1 MSAELHGWLALA
13 SGFLATL
20 VGIEAL
26 LRAIRR
32 TPPGPAASRL
42 EGVLLVAIGV
52 TAAGGLGILAA
63 GGSPRELLHVVYAV
77 VALGILPVAG
87 RLGARWEARRRG
99 FTTLIGAVVTLVAFV
114 RLYATG

>member
-20 VGIEAL
+20 VGVEAL
-26 LRAIRR
+26 LRAVRR
-32 TPPGPAASRL
+32 SPPGSAASRL

-63 GGSPRELLHVVYAV
+63 GGGPRELLHVVYAV
-77 VALGILPVAG
+77 VALGILPVLG
-87 RLGARWEARRRG
+87 RATSRWEPRRRG
-99 FTTLIGAVVTLVAFV
+99 VVTLLGAVVTLVALL
-114 RLYATG
+114 RLYTTG